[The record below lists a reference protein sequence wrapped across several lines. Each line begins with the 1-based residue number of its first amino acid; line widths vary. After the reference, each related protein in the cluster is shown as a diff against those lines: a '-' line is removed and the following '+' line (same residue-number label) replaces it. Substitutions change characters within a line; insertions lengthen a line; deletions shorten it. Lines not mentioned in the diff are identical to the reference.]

1 MRVMLS
7 YLSAVFA
14 AHTYMFVKMNVHSR
28 GFAGA
33 TGVQTQYITLH
44 VMQCRVLSVE
54 SFETNLSYIY
64 IYIPWYD
71 RGTYIVY

>member
-1 MRVMLS
+1 MLS
-7 YLSAVFA
+7 YLSAVLA

-44 VMQCRVLSVE
+44 VMQCRVFSIE
-54 SFETNLSYIY
+54 SFETNSI

-71 RGTYIVY
+71 TGTYTVY